1 MFFFGQFPYER
12 KPRIKNICVFY
23 THTHTDS
30 QLILVISMVAVMVG
44 TVVCVASRHPS
55 GVGGWRSLPDRSV
68 MSSKAKLKY
77 PSIIHSQGFLAEWD
91 WNIFSEDLHE

>member
-1 MFFFGQFPYER
+1 MKGNLGLKTYVFF
-12 KPRIKNICVFY
+12 